1 MEINNLSQVR
11 VNSLISASRA
21 QLMGAFII
29 VIMLFHGSFDAL
41 GWVSYPFCVYGHWG
55 VDVFLFLSGFGV
67 YFSLKK
73 SGHNGLLPFY
83 KRRLVRIIP
92 ASVVVGGTLYMC
104 GMTDWLG
111 LLGLNLWYIR
121 TALVL
126 YLFSPV
132 IYHLLVNW
140 HATRALVLLTLLAVV
155 GIIVAVPLL
164 RHSGFVWQT
173 TISWSLAR
181 LTAFMLGMYIAHMDF
196 SVKQLLHPAYVIIAL
211 LSLLSALYFHLE
223 RAQQGAFSNYLH
235 LLPYTLVA
243 FALPLCLV
251 LLSMFIP
258 TKSGGVITFIGSCTL
273 EIYLVHEAIFKK
285 VSVLPYNGI
294 TKFLLAYGLSA
305 VAAIVLHYSCRYLC
319 KLSHR

>member
-1 MEINNLSQVR
+1 MEISNLSQVS
-11 VNSLISASRA
+11 VNSLISASRV

-41 GWVSYPFCVYGHWG
+41 GWVSYPFRVYGHWG
-55 VDVFLFLSGFGV
+55 VDVFLFLSGFGL

-73 SGHNGLLPFY
+73 SVPDGLLPFY
-83 KRRLVRIIP
+83 KRRMVRIIP
-92 ASVVVGGTLYMC
+92 AAVVVGGILYMC
-104 GMTDWLG
+104 GMADWLG

-173 TISWSLAR
+173 TISWTLAR
-181 LTAFMLGMYIAHMDF
+181 LTAFVLGMYIAHMDF
-196 SVKQLLHPAYVIIAL
+196 SVKQLLHPAYVIIAV

-273 EIYLVHEAIFKK
+273 ELYLVHEAIFKK

-294 TKFLLAYGLSA
+294 TKFLLAYGLSG
-305 VAAIVLHYSCRYLC
+305 VAAVVLHYSCRYLC
-319 KLSHR
+319 KLLHR